1 MEAARDEAEYVMGSC
16 LDELFAKTNT
26 KPTDVDFLI
35 VNCSLFNPTPSLT
48 AMVRPAR
55 GAREGGRP
63 SRV

>member
-1 MEAARDEAEYVMGSC
+1 MEAAREEAEYVMGSC

-48 AMVRPAR
+48 AMVRPRAAH
-55 GAREGGRP
+55 GSEGR
-63 SRV
+63 RD